1 MAKNIVADLPPDP
14 ATLDVGDFWTD
25 TGGTGGN
32 QLYVWQGDYFV
43 SASGSADQD
52 VTTADVMLT
61 NPQTREG
68 ETTQEDANVNFHTRL
83 SELERTVGDGTTSWD
98 EIAEKPASIS
108 ALGYDNALDGGT
120 YGKKIL

>member
-14 ATLDVGDFWTD
+14 AVLEVGDFWTD

-43 SASGSADQD
+43 SASGSADQE
-52 VTTADVMLT
+52 VTTADVLLT

-68 ETTQEDANVNFHTRL
+68 ETTQEDANINFHSR
-83 SELERTVGDGTTSWD
+83 
-98 EIAEKPASIS
+98 IS
-108 ALGYDNALDGGT
+108 AMEESIVGGIYEGALR
-120 YGKKIL
+120 